1 MPPTTENAL
10 LEAALDADLAKLRK
24 LVNGYPLPL
33 DACDG
38 LLNGVH
44 LFGEREGLALQAALV
59 TGRPLLVRGLPG
71 VGKSQLARAAAQAL
85 GRALVLQTV
94 DARTEPRDL
103 MYRIDA
109 VQRLADAQ
117 IPLKRAAAAA
127 PAEGTAGKRAKAP
140 QTNAERLALH
150 NYVQPGA
157 LWFAFNWA
165 EAAGLKAKSA
175 GAACAHWFEKRA
187 QNGVVVLIDEIDKAE
202 ADVPNALLDVL
213 GNGGFTGPDGA
224 RVSVPAGTRPP
235 LVVITTNEERAVPD
249 AFLRRCL
256 VLHLELPEKRDE
268 LIKYVEPRAKLHVG
282 GLDDAVL
289 REAAERLADDREEA
303 RKLGLAAPGL
313 AELIDLL
320 RAVSKLATG
329 RDAQIK
335 VIEEVRRLTYR
346 KHLEL
351 APPPRTPATP
361 ATGEGAVEE
370 APRPPAPPP
379 ADPAKPRRSPR
390 AKAGKPA

>member
-1 MPPTTENAL
+1 MLPTSAENIA
-10 LEAALDADLAKLRK
+10 LEAALDADLAKLRT
-24 LVNGYPLPL
+24 LGNGATLPL

-44 LFGEREGLALQAALV
+44 LFGAREGLALQAALV

-117 IPLKRAAAAA
+117 VPPGLLAAAAD
-127 PAEGTAGKRAKAP
+127 GKAGDRSKAP

-157 LWFAFNWA
+157 LWYAFNWA

-175 GAACAHWFEKRA
+175 GAACTHWFETRA
-187 QNGVVVLIDEIDKAE
+187 QNGVVVLIDEVDKAE

-224 RVSVPAGTRPP
+224 RVSVPAGQRPP

-268 LIKYVEPRAKLHVG
+268 LIDYVEPRAKLHVG
-282 GLDDAVL
+282 GLEDAVL

-335 VIEEVRRLTYR
+335 GIEEVRRLTYR

-351 APPPRTPATP
+351 APPPRTRATG

-370 APRPPAPPP
+370 APRTPAPPP

-390 AKAGKPA
+390 TKAEKPA